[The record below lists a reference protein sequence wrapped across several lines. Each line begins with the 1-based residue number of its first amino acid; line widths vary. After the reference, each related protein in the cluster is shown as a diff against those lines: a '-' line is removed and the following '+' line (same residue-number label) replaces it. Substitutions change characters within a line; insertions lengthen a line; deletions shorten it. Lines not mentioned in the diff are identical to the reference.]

1 MRLLITTL
9 LLFSFSFVSQSQTD
23 SSRIIKVHFLYGSKP
38 LKKYKS
44 TEMKYFG
51 GIHGGHV
58 TIEVDSIDY
67 GFAPTGRVHML
78 PHKRNCHSQFSG
90 KHTHNQ
96 PPYPKGYKVVSFT
109 IPISQEQYDQL
120 NKIHKDYLSKPPYDY
135 AFFGMRCS
143 AATEDILGQIGI
155 LKKKKRN
162 SKIVRTNFY
171 PKKLRK
177 RMFKLAK
184 QRNYT
189 VIKQEGRPTRKWE
202 KD

>member
-1 MRLLITTL
+1 MRLLLTIISLSICL
-9 LLFSFSFVSQSQTD
+9 LVNGQTD
-23 SSRIIKVHFLYGSKP
+23 SSHIIKVHFLYGSKP
-38 LKKYKS
+38 LKKYKGK

-58 TIEVDSIDY
+58 TIEIDSVDY
-67 GFAPTGRVHML
+67 GFAPTGRVHMIS
-78 PHKRNCHSQFSG
+78 HKRNCHSQFSG

-96 PPYPKGYKVVSFT
+96 PPYPKGYKVVSFN
-109 IPISQEQYDQL
+109 IPVSEEQFNQL
-120 NKIHKDYLSKPPYDY
+120 NKIHNDYLSLPPYDY

-184 QRNYT
+184 ERNYT
-189 VIKQEGRPTRKWE
+189 ITKQEGRPTRKWE
-202 KD
+202 TD

>member
-1 MRLLITTL
+1 MRLILFLIAI
-9 LLFSFSFVSQSQTD
+9 FSSSIVIGQTD
-23 SSRIIKVHFLYGSKP
+23 TSHIIKMHFLYGSKP
-38 LKKYKS
+38 LPKYKNK

-58 TIEVDSIDY
+58 SIELDSIDY
-67 GFAPTGRVHML
+67 GFSPAGRVHIFARR
-78 PHKRNCHSQFSG
+78 KKHSQFTG

-96 PPYPKGYKVVSFT
+96 PPYPKGNKVVTFLVPLT
-109 IPISQEQYDQL
+109 PAQYDQIK
-120 NKIHKDYLSKPPYDY
+120 KIQAEYCSKPPYDY

-143 AATEDILGQIGI
+143 ASAEDILGQAGI

-162 SKIVRTNFY
+162 TQIIRKNFY

-184 QRNYT
+184 ERNYT
-189 VIKQEGRPTRKWE
+189 IIKQEGRPTRKWE